1 MISVQS
7 FSFNPYPENTYVLFD
22 ETGECLL
29 IDPGCYTRE
38 EQDTLVKFIRDNR
51 LKPAMLLNTHCH
63 IDHVLGNKFI
73 SDLFGLSPVFH
84 RLEKEVLE
92 LMVAYAAS
100 TGLSYDPSPPAG
112 RFLEEGEKV
121 SFGSQELEVL
131 FTPGH
136 SPGSLSFFSPES
148 RLVIAGDVLFRG
160 SVGRTDLPGG
170 DYDTL
175 INSIES
181 QLFPLGDDV
190 KVYAGH
196 GPATTIGYERE
207 NNPFF

>member
-22 ETGECLL
+22 ETGECLV

-51 LKPAMLLNTHCH
+51 LKPVMLLNTHCH
-63 IDHVLGNKFI
+63 IDHVLGNKFV

-92 LMVAYAAS
+92 LMIAYAAS

-121 SFGSQELEVL
+121 NFGGQELDVL

-160 SVGRTDLPGG
+160 SIGRTDLPGG

-175 INSIES
+175 IRSIES

-190 KVYAGH
+190 KVYVGH